1 MSLEKTEGIVV
12 RKIRW
17 HETSNIV
24 TAYTNDFGKI
34 KLLAKGVFR
43 PKSKLTG
50 SLELF
55 SLVAFVFYKKD
66 KTELYTLSS
75 ADLLRSFSKIPED
88 LKRYAIASAGME
100 LLDRLITGEESNPRI
115 FKLSVKFLAEVETV
129 NVKDLEQL
137 LWACALKLSVYLGY
151 GPKLDKCV
159 VCGKRHSSDFFLV
172 SLERGGIIC
181 NGCAQ
186 KPKGLTE
193 DALYLRL
200 SKESVNWLKKIQNH
214 DFPKEFK
221 ISPKSLK
228 EIRGFILDFLSYHTE
243 RGGELKSLQF
253 LKKIS

>member
-24 TAYTNDFGKI
+24 TSYTKDFGKI

-55 SLVAFVFYKKD
+55 SLVAFVFYKRE
-66 KTELYTLSS
+66 KTELYTLGS
-75 ADLLRSFSKIPED
+75 ADLLTSFSGISED
-88 LKRYAIASAGME
+88 IKRYAIASAGME

-115 FKLSVKFLAEVETV
+115 FKLSVKFLAEVESADE
-129 NVKDLEQL
+129 KDLEPL
-137 LWACALKLSVYLGY
+137 LWAYALKLSVYLGY
-151 GPKLDKCV
+151 GPKIDKCV
-159 VCGKRHSSDFFLV
+159 VCGKRYTSGFFLF
-172 SLERGGIIC
+172 SLERGGIVC
-181 NGCAQ
+181 DRCAQ
-186 KPKGLTE
+186 K

-200 SKESVNWLKKIQNH
+200 SKESLNWLKKIQNH
-214 DFPKEFK
+214 DFPGNFK
-221 ISPKSLK
+221 ISLKSLK
-228 EIRGFILDFLSYHTE
+228 EIRSFILDFLSYHTG
-243 RGGELKSLQF
+243 RGGELKSLEF

>member
-24 TAYTNDFGKI
+24 TSYTKDFGKV

-55 SLVAFVFYKKD
+55 SLVAFVFYKKE

-75 ADLLRSFSKIPED
+75 ADLLKSFSKISEEIE
-88 LKRYAIASAGME
+88 RYAIASAGME
-100 LLDRLITGEESNPRI
+100 LLDRLVTGEQSHPQI
-115 FKLSVKFLAEVETV
+115 FDLTLKFLSNAETSDT
-129 NVKDLEQL
+129 KKLEPL
-137 LWACALKLSVYLGY
+137 LWAYALKLSACLGY
-151 GPKLDKCV
+151 RPKIDKCV
-159 VCGKRHSSDFFLV
+159 VCGKKFTSSFFLF
-172 SLERGGIIC
+172 SLERGGIVC
-181 NGCAQ
+181 NRCAQ
-186 KPKGLTE
+186 KSEGLIE

-200 SKESVNWLKKIQNH
+200 SRESMNWLKKIQDH
-214 DFPKEFK
+214 DFPGDLK
-221 ISPKSLK
+221 ISPKNLK
-228 EIRGFILDFLSYHTE
+228 EIRGFILNFLSYHTG
-243 RGGELKSLQF
+243 RGGELKSLEF

>member
-24 TAYTNDFGKI
+24 TSYTKDFGKI

-55 SLVAFVFYKKD
+55 SLVAFVFYKKE
-66 KTELYTLSS
+66 KTELYTLGS
-75 ADLLRSFSKIPED
+75 ADLLKSFSKISD
-88 LKRYAIASAGME
+88 DIQRYAIASAGME
-100 LLDRLITGEESNPRI
+100 LLDRFVTGEESNPWI
-115 FKLSVKFLAEVETV
+115 FDVALKFLSGVEALDQ
-129 NVKDLEQL
+129 KDLEPL
-137 LWACALKLSVYLGY
+137 LWTYALKLSIHLGY
-151 GPKLDKCV
+151 GPKIDGCV
-159 VCGKRHSSDFFLV
+159 ACGKRYSPDFFLV

-181 NGCAQ
+181 EACA
-186 KPKGLTE
+186 KK

-200 SKESVNWLKKIQNH
+200 SRESVNWLRKIQKH
-214 DFPKEFK
+214 QLGKSLA
-221 ISPKSLK
+221 ISSKSLK

-243 RGGELKSLQF
+243 RGGELKSLEF